1 MKKMLILIAGCILF
15 LSGCTKSNIVAPS
28 LAVEPETDI
37 KEGIEIDWGQ
47 VLAGLDETFID
58 PDAYPMGVE
67 IGAAID
73 PEVKYAQLT
82 IQVKEETDPDDAV
95 AYAMEV
101 AKGLNDEVA
110 TQDFKYERSSEKSFG
125 GFLKDYTLQVMVYP
139 EGQYFEDDKCIM
151 DITVQPGEYV
161 EFTANGKSGSEK

>member
-1 MKKMLILIAGCILF
+1 
-15 LSGCTKSNIVAPS
+15 
-28 LAVEPETDI
+28 
-37 KEGIEIDWGQ
+37 
-47 VLAGLDETFID
+47 
-58 PDAYPMGVE
+58 MGVE
-67 IGAAID
+67 IGAVID
-73 PEVKYAQLT
+73 PGNKYAQLT
-82 IQVKEETDPDDAV
+82 IQVKEDTDPDDAV

-151 DITVQPGEYV
+151 DITVRPGEYV
-161 EFTANGKSGSEK
+161 EFTPNGKSGSGQ